1 MEINTTSIITE
12 AIVSTAIGI
21 SWTKTFPPLQ
31 WLKAKV
37 FGYDRHSTDIIFG
50 LPDKPTIRD
59 YAQIVRL
66 RLLGCTACV
75 SLWVSVGIGLASVA
89 EVQDITSIII
99 TAMTAYALARQV
111 DQYVD

>member
-1 MEINTTSIITE
+1 MEINTTSIMTE
-12 AIVSTAIGI
+12 ALVSTAIGI

-31 WLKAKV
+31 WFKAKV

-59 YAQIVRL
+59 CAQIVRL
-66 RLLGCTACV
+66 KLLGCTACV
-75 SLWVSVGIGLASVA
+75 SMWVSVCIGFVA
-89 EVQDITSIII
+89 AVEVHDVATIAI
-99 TAMTAYALARQV
+99 TAMSTYTFARQV